1 MTGKTAFIEKIVAD
15 LEKKA
20 LIVDFDTQFT
30 ALKAN
35 GYLSAIFYESNG
47 PEIFLPDLV
56 FPSEIVDK
64 ILHTLKLNETIILDS
79 LNGLM
84 DYFNSKLIRGKKT
97 FSNPENFKIK
107 RIESNYRQGNN
118 SIGHLTLFL
127 LKMLFASPLIDRVSI
142 ILTSY
147 IPQQSAEGLGIRLIN
162 LERNLFASGTHFERL
177 SQSIAV
183 LRYDHDKK
191 RLFYTRILN
200 TRNFPERSRVLDY
213 PKTFQLK

>member
-162 LERNLFASGTHFERL
+162 LERNLFASGEITVSFESCEL
-177 SQSIAV
+177 CIKIHYQSFF
-183 LRYDHDKK
+183 L
-191 RLFYTRILN
+191 
-200 TRNFPERSRVLDY
+200 
-213 PKTFQLK
+213 